1 MSTISAS
8 SLMNLRSQILQQNS
22 ALQKAAGIAGNANP
36 AGAVDALL
44 GASGGAAST
53 SGTAAAGGTRSTD
66 FGSALQDAIGKVN
79 DLQNQS
85 TDMQA
90 SYERGETTDIAAVML
105 AREKA
110 SVGFEATLQVR
121 NKLLSA
127 YKDIMSMP
135 V

>member
-1 MSTISAS
+1 MNTITPG
-8 SLMNLRSQILQQNS
+8 SLLSLRNQILQQNS
-22 ALQKAAGIAGNANP
+22 ALQKAAGVAGSSDP
-36 AGAVDALL
+36 AGAVDAVL
-44 GASGGAAST
+44 GATGGAAAPAT
-53 SGTAAAGGTRSTD
+53 GATGIASGD
-66 FGSALQDAIGKVN
+66 FGSALKDALGKVN
-79 DLQNQS
+79 DLQNHS
-85 TDMQA
+85 EDMQA
-90 SYERGETTDIAAVML
+90 SYERGDTTDIAAVML

>member
-1 MSTISAS
+1 MTSITPG
-8 SLMNLRSQILQQNS
+8 SLLNLRTQILQQNS
-22 ALQKAAGIAGNANP
+22 ALQKAAGVAGSAAP
-36 AGAVDALL
+36 TSAVDAVL
-44 GASGGAAST
+44 GSSGSSGGTGIAGI
-53 SGTAAAGGTRSTD
+53 SGLGGGD
-66 FGSALQDAIGKVN
+66 FGAALKDAVGKVN
-79 DLQNQS
+79 DLQNNS
-85 TDMQA
+85 ADMQS

-110 SVGFEATLQVR
+110 SIGFEATLQVR